1 MLANYLS
8 PESDVSDWRDKMHIN
23 DIGMWHGI
31 VHNGYSSYIIL
42 NMCYASLQ
50 FLNVMGGGGG
60 PSWRDKAR
68 DSSALVC
75 YATMVSRRY
84 ASYAT
89 ASTHASYSGG
99 QRKACLAPKLSLF

>member
-1 MLANYLS
+1 M
-8 PESDVSDWRDKMHIN
+8 SDWRDKMHIN
-23 DIGMWHGI
+23 DIGMWHGM

-42 NMCYASLQ
+42 NMSYASLQ

-75 YATMVSRRY
+75 YATMVRY
-84 ASYAT
+84 VSYAT
-89 ASTHASYSGG
+89 ASTHAFYIEGH
-99 QRKACLAPKLSLF
+99 RKECLAPKLSLF

>member
-1 MLANYLS
+1 MQKPLIMISTQCRRNSLANYLS

-31 VHNGYSSYIIL
+31 VHNGYRFIHYTKYVI
-42 NMCYASLQ
+42 ASLQ

-84 ASYAT
+84 VSYAT
-89 ASTHASYSGG
+89 ASTLASY
-99 QRKACLAPKLSLF
+99 

>member
-1 MLANYLS
+1 MDMS
-8 PESDVSDWRDKMHIN
+8 P
-23 DIGMWHGI
+23 
-31 VHNGYSSYIIL
+31 YIIL
-42 NMCYASLQ
+42 NMSYASLQ

-75 YATMVSRRY
+75 YATMLSRRY
-84 ASYAT
+84 TSCAT

-99 QRKACLAPKLSLF
+99 QRKRVSGPKVIPALSSNYY

>member
-1 MLANYLS
+1 MDMS
-8 PESDVSDWRDKMHIN
+8 P
-23 DIGMWHGI
+23 
-31 VHNGYSSYIIL
+31 YIIL

-50 FLNVMGGGGG
+50 FLNVMGGGGGG

-75 YATMVSRRY
+75 YATMLSRRY

-89 ASTHASYSGG
+89 VLLPMLLIVGA
-99 QRKACLAPKLSLF
+99 RECLALKLSLL

>member
-1 MLANYLS
+1 MDMS
-8 PESDVSDWRDKMHIN
+8 P
-23 DIGMWHGI
+23 
-31 VHNGYSSYIIL
+31 YIIL

-75 YATMVSRRY
+75 YATMVRY
-84 ASYAT
+84 VSYAT

-99 QRKACLAPKLSLF
+99 QRK